1 MSLYKSVF
9 PGAIQMVPVIQASV
23 PQPTVFPLS
32 SVPSHAPTPP
42 KTPPLKPEPLI
53 KTEPL
58 HLGSPRPEGE
68 RDLVRSEPDT
78 RSDQDSDQDHET
90 DTGSD
95 SGSSSGLS
103 GGAHVRCPTCGRV
116 CSDPAHLSNH
126 IKLVHSNITSKI
138 ERKKTLKCH
147 ICNKL
152 FGRSSHLAEHIKS
165 VHEGNKRVY
174 QKAVCGQCGRVF
186 ARKCSLNQH
195 ITQAHGAQ
203 VNM

>member
-1 MSLYKSVF
+1 
-9 PGAIQMVPVIQASV
+9 MVPVIQASLS
-23 PQPTVFPLS
+23 PPTVFSS
-32 SVPSHAPTPP
+32 SVPGQAPTPP
-42 KTPPLKPEPLI
+42 KTPPVKTESLV

-58 HLGSPRPEGE
+58 YLGSPGHG
-68 RDLVRSEPDT
+68 LVK
-78 RSDQDSDQDHET
+78 SDPDSDQET

-95 SGSSSGLS
+95 SGSSSGVPGG

-174 QKAVCGQCGRVF
+174 QKAVCGECGRVF

-195 ITQAHGAQ
+195 ITQAHGKV